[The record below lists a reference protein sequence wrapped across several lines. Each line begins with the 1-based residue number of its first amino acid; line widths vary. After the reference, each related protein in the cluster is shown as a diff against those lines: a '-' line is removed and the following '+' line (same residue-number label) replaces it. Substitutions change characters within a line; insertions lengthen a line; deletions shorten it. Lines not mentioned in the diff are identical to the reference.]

1 MESQNPLM
9 ELLTGANS
17 PFAWA
22 IFLLGAILGIVITW
36 IIWRGK
42 IGALNATLE
51 KEKALALQYETQAK
65 AAEEEN
71 ALKESDLKKS
81 ALENIKLRQGIK
93 KVEDE
98 FAVAEGESKVIKE
111 HIEKLQLE
119 KAEYAKQVE
128 DLENQVLGLKTKN
141 SALGEEITKAETS
154 TTNVE
159 VYNLKTKLTRINSDL
174 ASALV
179 EVKRLEGI
187 NEDLKKEKDELKIKV
202 EKAELDESASEN
214 IEPGKGNTSMPMATS
229 MSEASIV
236 EEQAVVL
243 DSPVESSLPEAEVA
257 PDAEAP
263 TPEAETQS
271 EAKEEV
277 TVMPIVDK
285 PVVKAAPE
293 LEAVALVSSKTKSKS
308 SEPKLA
314 VKKPLKKKVKAV
326 SASKKTTLQKTKRD
340 DLKKIEGIGP
350 KIEQLLNTAGILNW
364 KKLAKSKPE
373 QLRTILAEAGNR
385 YKMHN
390 PTSWP
395 EQAALAASG
404 DWDKLKTFQDF
415 LKGGRD
421 VSA

>member
-81 ALENIKLRQGIK
+81 ALENIKLRQAIK
-93 KVEDE
+93 KLDDE
-98 FAVAEGESKVIKE
+98 FAVAKGESGVIKE

-119 KAEYAKQVE
+119 KAEHAKQVE

-141 SALGEEITKAETS
+141 TALGEEITKAETS

-187 NEDLKKEKDELKIKV
+187 NEDLKKEKEELKIKA
-202 EKAELDESASEN
+202 EKAEINVLAPEN
-214 IEPGKGNTSMPMATS
+214 TEPEQDNTSIPMAVS
-229 MSEASIV
+229 AEGMVSEQS
-236 EEQAVVL
+236 VVL
-243 DSPVESSLPEAEVA
+243 DNSAPEVEPTPVEDAPAPEAEA
-257 PDAEAP
+257 QTE
-263 TPEAETQS
+263 E
-271 EAKEEV
+271 KEV
-277 TVMPIVDK
+277 TVMPIANK
-285 PVVKAAPE
+285 PIVKVSRE
-293 LEAVALVSSKTKSKS
+293 LEPITLEPSSLTAKS

-314 VKKPLKKKVKAV
+314 VKKPLKKKTGT
-326 SASKKTTLQKTKRD
+326 SSQKTTVQKTKRD

-373 QLRTILAEAGNR
+373 KLRTILAEAGNR

-404 DWDKLKTFQDF
+404 EWDKLKTFQDF
-415 LKGGRD
+415 LKGGKD